1 MPQPKKGRTENI
13 IHFLDTI
20 ERQNNAVCEVL
31 AEHSASLKTIISSF
45 WNTPKYIK
53 QFPIKSEE
61 SLCKWEE
68 DITEE
73 NKNEMVKTVTT
84 IMGEK
89 GLMKGLPLI
98 ISPKILLMY
107 NLSGT
112 HNKKA

>member
-1 MPQPKKGRTENI
+1 MPKHLPQQLFNVFSVEPIKVKN
-13 IHFLDTI
+13 TI

-73 NKNEMVKTVTT
+73 NKNEMARQSKTLKDV
-84 IMGEK
+84 
-89 GLMKGLPLI
+89 
-98 ISPKILLMY
+98 S
-107 NLSGT
+107 
-112 HNKKA
+112 KAIG